1 MIDSI
6 VVVIVVIIIAV
17 SMIGGMLNT
26 DKKTLKMNS
35 EQYIYRKPTCCEE
48 QKFWEK

>member
-26 DKKTLKMNS
+26 GKKKFEDEFGTVHL
-35 EQYIYRKPTCCEE
+35 
-48 QKFWEK
+48 QKAYML